1 MKRKTVFFVAA
12 AALVGIVGTLVG
24 LTVPALYTA
33 ILVAGIGGGA
43 VGATFAAVEM
53 LTKSGNRQRR
63 YVHRPKPLEP

>member
-1 MKRKTVFFVAA
+1 
-12 AALVGIVGTLVG
+12 
-24 LTVPALYTA
+24 
-33 ILVAGIGGGA
+33 LVAGIGGGA